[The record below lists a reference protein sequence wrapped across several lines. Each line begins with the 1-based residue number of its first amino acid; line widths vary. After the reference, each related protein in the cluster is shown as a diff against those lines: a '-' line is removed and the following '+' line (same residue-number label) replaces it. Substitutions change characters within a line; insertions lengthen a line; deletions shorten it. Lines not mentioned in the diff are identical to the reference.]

1 MKTSISVKKQKII
14 PFSGKNA
21 PAYPN
26 AMARELRLHRL
37 LDCALTLAASAGITA
52 SLLVL
57 FTIL

>member
-1 MKTSISVKKQKII
+1 MKTNISLKNTKVI
-14 PFSGKNA
+14 PFPIRNA

-26 AMARELRLHRL
+26 AMARELKIHRL
-37 LDCALTLAASAGITA
+37 LDCALTLAASVGITA